1 MKKLPLY
8 MVLTVV
14 LSACSM
20 APDYQRPPLPV
31 ENSFPGEPAK
41 VANLKVKASEIG
53 WKQYFKDPRLQE
65 YIAAALQNNRDLK
78 IAMLNVE
85 QARLAYG
92 ITISDRLPGINAQG
106 GYTHSRSPGNALTNG
121 LPNYSKGY
129 QVGGGISSFELDFFG
144 KFASLS
150 DAAKAQYLATVEGQ
164 KSAHIALVAQVAR
177 SYIQLRT
184 AEEQLNLARITARTY
199 NDSYQLVKQQVEA
212 GIANDLDL
220 AQAEAQLYSSR
231 VAVAAAERAIVELN
245 NGLNLVVGSTIVPHS
260 KGYPISSQKILGQLP
275 AGLPSE
281 VLLAHPDVMAAEY
294 QLMASNADIGAARAA
309 FFPSISLTSTVG
321 SMAGEFSDLFKG
333 ATQTWAFSPS
343 ISIPIFNWG
352 KLKSNYDI
360 SVIRKE
366 SSIASYEKAIQT
378 AFMNVANGLQS
389 EQPLQRQLGA
399 QIKLV
404 STTQESLKLAQLLYD
419 NGIASYLNVLDAQ
432 RSHFQARTGLLST
445 YQDKI
450 LNGISL
456 YTALGGGLY
465 EDTIGVEA
473 TESMFPQVQ

>member
-1 MKKLPLY
+1 MNKLPLY
-8 MVLTVV
+8 VVLTAV

-53 WKQYFKDPRLQE
+53 WKQYFQDPRLQE
-65 YIAAALQNNRDLK
+65 YITASLDNNRDLR

-85 QARLAYG
+85 QARLAYN

-106 GYTHSRSPGNALTNG
+106 GYSRKQQGNGGPIDA
-121 LPNYSKGY
+121 GY
-129 QVGGGISSFELDFFG
+129 QIGGGVSSFELDFFG
-144 KFASLS
+144 KYASLS
-150 DAAKAQYLATVEGQ
+150 DSAQTKYLATVEGQ

-184 AEEQLNLARITARTY
+184 AEEQLNLARITTRTY

-220 AQAEAQLYSSR
+220 AQAEAQLYSSK
-231 VAVAAAERAIVELN
+231 VAVAAAEKAVIQLN
-245 NGLNLVVGSTIVPHS
+245 NALDLVVGKMVKPAA
-260 KGYPISSQKILGQLP
+260 KGYAISSQKILGKLP

-294 QLMASNADIGAARAA
+294 QLMSANADIGAARAA
-309 FFPSISLTSTVG
+309 FFPSISLTSTIG
-321 SMAGEFSDLFKG
+321 SISTDFSDLFKG
-333 ATQTWAFSPS
+333 PTQTWNFAPS

-352 KLKSNYDI
+352 KIKSNYDL
-360 SVIRKE
+360 SQVRKE

-389 EQPLQRQLGA
+389 QQPLQRQLGA

-404 STTQESLKLAQLLYD
+404 STTKESLRLAQLLYD

-445 YQDKI
+445 YQEQI
-450 LNGISL
+450 LNGIDL

-465 EDTIGVEA
+465 EDTVNTTVAEP
-473 TESMFPQVQ
+473 MFAEEK

>member
-8 MVLTVV
+8 VVLTAV

-53 WKQYFKDPRLQE
+53 WKQYFQDPRLQE
-65 YIAAALQNNRDLK
+65 YISTALDNNRDLR

-85 QARLAYG
+85 QARLAYN
-92 ITISDRLPGINAQG
+92 ISISDRLPGINAQG
-106 GYTHSRSPGNALTNG
+106 GYGRKQQGNGGPIDA
-121 LPNYSKGY
+121 GY
-129 QVGGGISSFELDFFG
+129 QAGFGVSAFELDFFG

-150 DAAKAQYLATVEGQ
+150 DAAQTKYLATVEGQ

-184 AEEQLNLARITARTY
+184 AEEQLNLARITTRTY

-220 AQAEAQLYSSR
+220 AQAEAQLYSSK
-231 VAVAAAERAIVELN
+231 VAVAAAEKAVIQLN
-245 NGLNLVVGSTIVPHS
+245 NALDLVVGKMIKPAA
-260 KGYPISSQKILGQLP
+260 KGYAISSQKILGKLP

-281 VLLAHPDVMAAEY
+281 VLLTHPDVMAAEY
-294 QLMASNADIGAARAA
+294 LLLSSNADIGAARAA
-309 FFPSISLTSTVG
+309 FFPSISLTSTIG
-321 SMAGEFSDLFKG
+321 SASVEFSDLFKG
-333 ATQTWAFSPS
+333 PTQTWNFAPS

-352 KLKSNYDI
+352 KIKSNYDL
-360 SVIRKE
+360 SQVRKE

-389 EQPLQRQLGA
+389 QQPLQRQLGA

-404 STTQESLKLAQLLYD
+404 STTRESLRLAQLLYD

-445 YQDKI
+445 YQEQI
-450 LNGISL
+450 LNGIDL

-465 EDTIGVEA
+465 EDTVNTPT
-473 TESMFPQVQ
+473 TEPMFAEVK

>member
-8 MVLTVV
+8 VVLTAV
-14 LSACSM
+14 LSACSL

-41 VANLKVKASEIG
+41 VADLKVKASEIG
-53 WKQYFKDPRLQE
+53 WKQYFQDPRLQE
-65 YIAAALQNNRDLK
+65 YITTALNNNRDLR

-85 QARLAYG
+85 QARLAYN

-106 GYTHSRSPGNALTNG
+106 GYSHSRQATNPQTG

-129 QVGGGISSFELDFFG
+129 QIGGGISSFELDFFG

-150 DAAKAQYLATVEGQ
+150 DAAQSQYLATVEGQ

-184 AEEQLNLARITARTY
+184 AEEQLNLARITTRTY

-220 AQAEAQLYSSR
+220 AQAEAQLYSSK
-231 VAVAAAERAIVELN
+231 VAVAAAEKAVIQLN
-245 NGLNLVVGSTIVPHS
+245 NALDLVVGKSIKPHA
-260 KGYPISSQKILGQLP
+260 KGYAISSQKILGKLP

-294 QLMASNADIGAARAA
+294 KLMASNADIGAARAA

-321 SMAGEFSDLFKG
+321 SMSVDFSDLFKG
-333 ATQTWAFSPS
+333 PTQTWSFAPS

-352 KLKSNYDI
+352 KIKSNYDL
-360 SVIRKE
+360 SQVRKE
-366 SSIASYEKAIQT
+366 ASIATYEKAIQT

-389 EQPLQRQLGA
+389 QQPLQRQLGA

-404 STTQESLKLAQLLYD
+404 STTKESLRLAQLLYD

-445 YQDKI
+445 YQEQI
-450 LNGISL
+450 LNGIDL

-465 EDTIGVEA
+465 EDTVNTLTEAPMFVEA
-473 TESMFPQVQ
+473 K

>member
-106 GYTHSRSPGNALTNG
+106 GYTHSRSPGSALTNG

-150 DAAKAQYLATVEGQ
+150 DVAKAQYLATVEGQ
-164 KSAHIALVAQVAR
+164 KGAHIALVAQVAR

-212 GIANDLDL
+212 GIA
-220 AQAEAQLYSSR
+220 
-231 VAVAAAERAIVELN
+231 
-245 NGLNLVVGSTIVPHS
+245 T
-260 KGYPISSQKILGQLP
+260 
-275 AGLPSE
+275 
-281 VLLAHPDVMAAEY
+281 
-294 QLMASNADIGAARAA
+294 
-309 FFPSISLTSTVG
+309 
-321 SMAGEFSDLFKG
+321 
-333 ATQTWAFSPS
+333 
-343 ISIPIFNWG
+343 
-352 KLKSNYDI
+352 
-360 SVIRKE
+360 
-366 SSIASYEKAIQT
+366 
-378 AFMNVANGLQS
+378 
-389 EQPLQRQLGA
+389 
-399 QIKLV
+399 
-404 STTQESLKLAQLLYD
+404 
-419 NGIASYLNVLDAQ
+419 
-432 RSHFQARTGLLST
+432 
-445 YQDKI
+445 
-450 LNGISL
+450 
-456 YTALGGGLY
+456 
-465 EDTIGVEA
+465 
-473 TESMFPQVQ
+473 

>member
-8 MVLTVV
+8 VVLTAV

-53 WKQYFKDPRLQE
+53 WKQYFQDPRLQE
-65 YIAAALQNNRDLK
+65 YITTSLDNNRDLR

-85 QARLAYG
+85 QARLAYN
-92 ITISDRLPGINAQG
+92 ISISDRLPGINAQG
-106 GYTHSRSPGNALTNG
+106 GYSRKQQGNGGPIDA
-121 LPNYSKGY
+121 GY
-129 QVGGGISSFELDFFG
+129 QIGGGVSSFELDFFG
-144 KFASLS
+144 KYASLS
-150 DAAKAQYLATVEGQ
+150 DAAQTKYLATVEGQ

-184 AEEQLNLARITARTY
+184 AEEQLNLARITTRTY

-220 AQAEAQLYSSR
+220 AQAEAQLYSSK
-231 VAVAAAERAIVELN
+231 VAVAAAEKAVIQLN
-245 NGLNLVVGSTIVPHS
+245 NALDLVVGKMVKPAA
-260 KGYPISSQKILGQLP
+260 KGYAISSQKILGKLP

-294 QLMASNADIGAARAA
+294 QLMAANADIGAARAA
-309 FFPSISLTSTVG
+309 FFPSISLTSTIG
-321 SMAGEFSDLFKG
+321 SISADFSDLFKG
-333 ATQTWAFSPS
+333 PTQTWNFAPS

-352 KLKSNYDI
+352 KIKSNYDL
-360 SVIRKE
+360 SQVRKE

-389 EQPLQRQLGA
+389 QQPLQRQLGA

-404 STTQESLKLAQLLYD
+404 STTKESLRLAQLLYD

-445 YQDKI
+445 YQEQI
-450 LNGISL
+450 LNGIDL

-465 EDTIGVEA
+465 EDTVNTTVAEPMFVEA
-473 TESMFPQVQ
+473 K

>member
-1 MKKLPLY
+1 MNKLPLY
-8 MVLTVV
+8 VVLTAV

-53 WKQYFKDPRLQE
+53 WKQYFQDPRLQE
-65 YIAAALQNNRDLK
+65 YITASLDNNRDLR

-85 QARLAYG
+85 QARLAYN

-106 GYTHSRSPGNALTNG
+106 GYSRKQQGNGGPIDA
-121 LPNYSKGY
+121 GY
-129 QVGGGISSFELDFFG
+129 QIGGGVSSFELDFFG
-144 KFASLS
+144 KYASLS
-150 DAAKAQYLATVEGQ
+150 DSAQTKYLATVEGQ

-184 AEEQLNLARITARTY
+184 AEEQLNLARITTRTY

-220 AQAEAQLYSSR
+220 AQAEAQLYSSK
-231 VAVAAAERAIVELN
+231 VAVAAAEKAVIQLN
-245 NGLNLVVGSTIVPHS
+245 NALDLVVGKMVKPAA
-260 KGYPISSQKILGQLP
+260 KGYAISSQKILGKLP

-294 QLMASNADIGAARAA
+294 QLMSANADIGAARAA
-309 FFPSISLTSTVG
+309 FFPSISLTSTIG
-321 SMAGEFSDLFKG
+321 SISTDFSDLFKG
-333 ATQTWAFSPS
+333 PTQTWNFAPS

-352 KLKSNYDI
+352 KIKSNYDL
-360 SVIRKE
+360 SQVRKE

-389 EQPLQRQLGA
+389 QQPLQRQLGA

-404 STTQESLKLAQLLYD
+404 STTKESLRLAQLLYD

-445 YQDKI
+445 YQEQI
-450 LNGISL
+450 LNGIDL

-465 EDTIGVEA
+465 EDTVNTTVAEP
-473 TESMFPQVQ
+473 MFAEVK

>member
-8 MVLTVV
+8 VVLTAV

-53 WKQYFKDPRLQE
+53 WKQYFQDPRLQE
-65 YIAAALQNNRDLK
+65 YITASLDNNRDLR

-85 QARLAYG
+85 QARLAYN

-106 GYTHSRSPGNALTNG
+106 GYSHSRQATNPQTG

-129 QVGGGISSFELDFFG
+129 QVGGGVSSFELDFFG
-144 KFASLS
+144 KYASLS
-150 DAAKAQYLATVEGQ
+150 DAAQTKYLATVEGQ

-184 AEEQLNLARITARTY
+184 AEEQLNLARITTRTY

-220 AQAEAQLYSSR
+220 AQAEAQLYSSK
-231 VAVAAAERAIVELN
+231 VAVAAAEKAVIQLN
-245 NGLNLVVGSTIVPHS
+245 NALDLVVGKMVKPAV
-260 KGYPISSQKILGQLP
+260 KGYAISSQKILGKLP

-294 QLMASNADIGAARAA
+294 QLMAANADIGAARAA
-309 FFPSISLTSTVG
+309 FFPSISLTSTIG
-321 SMAGEFSDLFKG
+321 SISADFSDLFKG
-333 ATQTWAFSPS
+333 PTQTWNFAPS

-352 KLKSNYDI
+352 KIKSNYDL
-360 SVIRKE
+360 SQVRKE

-389 EQPLQRQLGA
+389 QQPLQRQLGA

-404 STTQESLKLAQLLYD
+404 STTKESLRLAQLLYD

-445 YQDKI
+445 YQEQI
-450 LNGISL
+450 LNGIDL

-465 EDTIGVEA
+465 EDTVNATVAEPMFVEA
-473 TESMFPQVQ
+473 K

>member
-8 MVLTVV
+8 VVLTAV

-53 WKQYFKDPRLQE
+53 WKQYFQDPRLQE
-65 YIAAALQNNRDLK
+65 YITTSLDNNRDLR

-85 QARLAYG
+85 QARLAYN
-92 ITISDRLPGINAQG
+92 ISISDRLPGINAQG
-106 GYTHSRSPGNALTNG
+106 GYSRKQQGNGGPIDA
-121 LPNYSKGY
+121 GY
-129 QVGGGISSFELDFFG
+129 QIGGGVSSFELDFFG
-144 KFASLS
+144 KYASLS
-150 DAAKAQYLATVEGQ
+150 DAAQTKYLATVEGQ

-184 AEEQLNLARITARTY
+184 AEEQLNLARITTRTY

-220 AQAEAQLYSSR
+220 AQAEAQLYSSK
-231 VAVAAAERAIVELN
+231 VAVAAAEKAVIQLN
-245 NGLNLVVGSTIVPHS
+245 NALDLVVGKMVKPAA
-260 KGYPISSQKILGQLP
+260 KGYAISSQKILGKLP

-294 QLMASNADIGAARAA
+294 QLMAANADIGAARAA
-309 FFPSISLTSTVG
+309 FFPSISLTSTIG
-321 SMAGEFSDLFKG
+321 SISADFSDLFKG
-333 ATQTWAFSPS
+333 PTQTWNFAPS

-352 KLKSNYDI
+352 KIKSNYDL
-360 SVIRKE
+360 SQVRKE

-389 EQPLQRQLGA
+389 QQPLQRQLGA

-404 STTQESLKLAQLLYD
+404 STTKESLRLAQLLYD

-445 YQDKI
+445 YQEQI
-450 LNGISL
+450 LNGIDL

-465 EDTIGVEA
+465 EDTVNTTVAEPMFVEA
-473 TESMFPQVQ
+473 E

>member
-8 MVLTVV
+8 VVLAAV
-14 LSACSM
+14 LSACSL

-31 ENSFPGEPAK
+31 ENSFPGDPAK
-41 VANLKVKASEIG
+41 VANLKVKAAEIG

-65 YIAAALQNNRDLK
+65 YIAAALSNNRELRV
-78 IAMLNVE
+78 AMLDVE

-92 ITISDRLPGINAQG
+92 ITISDRLPGVNAQG
-106 GYTHSRSPGNALTNG
+106 GYTHSRQATNPLTG
-121 LPNYSKGY
+121 LPNYTKGY

-144 KFASLS
+144 KYASLS
-150 DAAKAQYLATVEGQ
+150 DAAKAQYLATVEGE

-177 SYIQLRT
+177 SYIQLTT
-184 AEEQLNLARITARTY
+184 AQEQLNLARITARTY

-220 AQAEAQLYSSR
+220 AQAEAQWYSSQ
-231 VAVAAAERAIVELN
+231 VAVATAERAVLQLN
-245 NGLNLVVGSTIVPHS
+245 NALNLVVGDTIQPRS
-260 KGYPISSQKILGQLP
+260 KGYAISSQKILGKLP

-294 QLMASNADIGAARAA
+294 QLIAANANIGAARAA
-309 FFPSISLTSTVG
+309 FFPSVNLTSTVG
-321 SMAGEFSDLFKG
+321 SVATEFSDLFKG
-333 ATQTWAFSPS
+333 PTQTWSFAPS

-352 KLKSNYDI
+352 KIKSAYDI
-360 SVIRKE
+360 SVVRKE
-366 SSIASYEKAIQT
+366 SSIAAYEGAIQT

-389 EQPLQRQLGA
+389 VKPLQSQLNS
-399 QIKLV
+399 QLKLV
-404 STTQESLKLAQLLYD
+404 SATRESLKLAQLLYD

-445 YQDKI
+445 YQEQI

-456 YTALGGGLY
+456 YTALGGGLH
-465 EDTIGVEA
+465 EDTINQPVAEPMFVEA
-473 TESMFPQVQ
+473 K

>member
-1 MKKLPLY
+1 MRKLPLY
-8 MVLTVV
+8 MVLTAV

-31 ENSFPGEPAK
+31 ADSFPSEP
-41 VANLKVKASEIG
+41 VKAEELQVKAAQIG
-53 WKQYFKDPRLQE
+53 WKEYFKDPRLQE
-65 YIAAALQNNRDLK
+65 YIGAALINNRDLR

-85 QARLAYG
+85 QARLSYN

-106 GYTHSRSPGNALTNG
+106 GYSRSQQGNGGPIN
-121 LPNYSKGY
+121 SGY
-129 QVGGGISSFELDFFG
+129 QINAGISAFELDFFG
-144 KFASLS
+144 KYASLS
-150 DAAKAQYLATVEGQ
+150 DAAKAKYLATVEGQ
-164 KSAHIALVAQVAR
+164 KGAHISLVAQVAR

-184 AEEQLNLARITARTY
+184 AEEQLNLSRITMRTY

-220 AQAEAQLYSSR
+220 AQAEAQLYSSK
-231 VAVAAAERAIVELN
+231 VSVAAAEKAVVQLN
-245 NGLNLVVGSTIVPHS
+245 NALDLVVGKAIKPAA
-260 KGYPISSQKILGQLP
+260 KGYAISSQNILGKLP

-294 QLMASNADIGAARAA
+294 QLMSANADIGAARAA
-309 FFPSISLTSTVG
+309 FFPSISLTTTIG
-321 SMAGEFSDLFKG
+321 SMSTDFSDLFKG
-333 ATQTWAFSPS
+333 PSQTWSFAPS

-352 KLKSNYDI
+352 KIKSNYDL
-360 SVIRKE
+360 SQVRKE

-389 EQPLQRQLGA
+389 QQPLQRQLGA

-404 STTQESLKLAQLLYD
+404 STTKESLRLAQLLYD

-445 YQDKI
+445 YQEKI
-450 LNGISL
+450 LNGIDL

-465 EDTIGVEA
+465 EDTVNAQSDEPMFVEA
-473 TESMFPQVQ
+473 K

>member
-8 MVLTVV
+8 VVLTAV

-53 WKQYFKDPRLQE
+53 WKQYFQDPRLQE
-65 YIAAALQNNRDLK
+65 YITASLDNNRDLR

-85 QARLAYG
+85 QARLAYN

-106 GYTHSRSPGNALTNG
+106 GYSRKQQGNGGPIDA
-121 LPNYSKGY
+121 GY
-129 QVGGGISSFELDFFG
+129 QIGGGVSSFELDFFG
-144 KFASLS
+144 KYASLS
-150 DAAKAQYLATVEGQ
+150 DSAQTKYLATVEGQ

-184 AEEQLNLARITARTY
+184 AEEQLNLARITTRTY

-220 AQAEAQLYSSR
+220 AQAEAQLYSSK
-231 VAVAAAERAIVELN
+231 VAVAAAEKAVIQLN
-245 NGLNLVVGSTIVPHS
+245 NALDLVVGKMVKPAA
-260 KGYPISSQKILGQLP
+260 KGYAISSQKILGKLP

-294 QLMASNADIGAARAA
+294 QLMSANADIGAARAA
-309 FFPSISLTSTVG
+309 FFPSISLTSTIG
-321 SMAGEFSDLFKG
+321 SISTDFSDLFKG
-333 ATQTWAFSPS
+333 PTQTWNFAPS

-352 KLKSNYDI
+352 KIKSNYDL
-360 SVIRKE
+360 SQVRKE

-389 EQPLQRQLGA
+389 QQPLQRQLGA

-404 STTQESLKLAQLLYD
+404 STTKESLRLAQLLYD

-445 YQDKI
+445 YQEQI
-450 LNGISL
+450 LNGIDL

-465 EDTIGVEA
+465 EDTVNTTVAEPMFAEA
-473 TESMFPQVQ
+473 K

>member
-231 VAVAAAERAIVELN
+231 VSVASAERAIVELN